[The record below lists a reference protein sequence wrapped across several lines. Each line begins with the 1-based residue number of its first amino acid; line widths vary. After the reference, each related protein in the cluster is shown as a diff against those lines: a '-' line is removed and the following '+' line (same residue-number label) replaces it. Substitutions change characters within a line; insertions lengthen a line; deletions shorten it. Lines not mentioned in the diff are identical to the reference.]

1 MKKLTLSIAAA
12 AALLIM
18 TGSVN
23 AQAISSSASSA
34 RQDWQSISIDRDA
47 ILAKF
52 CERYPSSRACTGV
65 IREVP
70 EIDASSGTQAL
81 ALVLGLGLLSA
92 EGLRRRRRAIRTR

>member
-1 MKKLTLSIAAA
+1 MKKSILSIVAMAAV
-12 AALLIM
+12 LIM
-18 TGSVN
+18 SGSAN
-23 AQAISSSASSA
+23 AQSANGLQNSA
-34 RQDWQSISIDRDA
+34 ADQA
-47 ILAKF
+47 TILASF
-52 CERYPSSRACTGV
+52 CQRQPTHKKCVSTPP

>member
-1 MKKLTLSIAAA
+1 MKKSILGVAATATLLLMAASA
-12 AALLIM
+12 
-18 TGSVN
+18 N
-23 AQAISSSASSA
+23 AQSSS
-34 RQDWQSISIDRDA
+34 DWQSINIDRDA
-47 ILAKF
+47 IMARF
-52 CERYPSSRACTGV
+52 CERYPSSRVCTRV

>member
-1 MKKLTLSIAAA
+1 MKKSILSVAATA
-12 AALLIM
+12 VLLIM
-18 TGSVN
+18 AGSVN
-23 AQAISSSASSA
+23 AQTVSSSASSSSI
-34 RQDWQSISIDRDA
+34 QLQSINIDRDA
-47 ILAKF
+47 ILARF
-52 CERYPSSRACTGV
+52 CERYPNSRACTGV

>member
-1 MKKLTLSIAAA
+1 MKKLTLSIVAT

-34 RQDWQSISIDRDA
+34 RQELQSISIDRDA

-52 CERYPSSRACTGV
+52 CERYPSSRAC
-65 IREVP
+65 
-70 EIDASSGTQAL
+70 
-81 ALVLGLGLLSA
+81 
-92 EGLRRRRRAIRTR
+92 